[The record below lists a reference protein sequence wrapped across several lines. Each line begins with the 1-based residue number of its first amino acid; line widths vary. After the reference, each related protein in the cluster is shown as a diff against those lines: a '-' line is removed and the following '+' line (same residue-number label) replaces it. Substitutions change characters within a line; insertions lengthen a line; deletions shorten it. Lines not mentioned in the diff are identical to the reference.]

1 MSNVIIDKSKIDIL
15 ANAISCKS
23 GEAVTMTLDEM
34 VSAVDGIETGGAV
47 VMFYD
52 ATNGNNL
59 EYGLTDGTLPIV
71 GVALVGSAE
80 I

>member
-1 MSNVIIDKSKIDIL
+1 MATVVLLGATYTDVP
-15 ANAISCKS
+15 
-23 GEAVTMTLDEM
+23 AVQLP
-34 VSAVDGIETGGAV
+34 STGGSV
-47 VMFYD
+47 VLFYD
-52 ATNGNNL
+52 ATDGNNL

>member
-1 MSNVIIDKSKIDIL
+1 MGATYEDVP
-15 ANAISCKS
+15 
-23 GEAVTMTLDEM
+23 AVQLP
-34 VSAVDGIETGGAV
+34 STGGAV

-52 ATNGNNL
+52 ATDGNNL

>member
-1 MSNVIIDKSKIDIL
+1 MATVVLLGATYQDVP
-15 ANAISCKS
+15 
-23 GEAVTMTLDEM
+23 AVQLP
-34 VSAVDGIETGGAV
+34 STGGSV
-47 VMFYD
+47 VLFYD
-52 ATNGNNL
+52 AIDGNNL

>member
-1 MSNVIIDKSKIDIL
+1 MATVVLLGATYQDVP
-15 ANAISCKS
+15 
-23 GEAVTMTLDEM
+23 AVQLP
-34 VSAVDGIETGGAV
+34 STGGSV
-47 VMFYD
+47 VLFYD
-52 ATNGNNL
+52 ATDGNNL

>member
-1 MSNVIIDKSKIDIL
+1 MGINKVKYGNTTLIDITDTTATASDVL
-15 ANAISCKS
+15 S
-23 GEAVTMTLDEM
+23 GKYFYTRAGVKTAGTL
-34 VSAVDGIETGGAV
+34 VD
-47 VMFYD
+47 
-52 ATNGNNL
+52 GNNL

>member
-1 MSNVIIDKSKIDIL
+1 MATVVLLGATYEDVP
-15 ANAISCKS
+15 
-23 GEAVTMTLDEM
+23 AVQLP
-34 VSAVDGIETGGAV
+34 STGGAV

-52 ATNGNNL
+52 ATDGNNL

-71 GVALVGSAE
+71 GVAQVGSAE

>member
-1 MSNVIIDKSKIDIL
+1 MATVVLMGATYQDVP
-15 ANAISCKS
+15 
-23 GEAVTMTLDEM
+23 AVQLPSTNN
-34 VSAVDGIETGGAV
+34 AV

-52 ATNGNNL
+52 ATDGNNL

-71 GVALVGSAE
+71 GVGVVGSAE

>member
-1 MSNVIIDKSKIDIL
+1 MATVVLLGATYTDVP
-15 ANAISCKS
+15 
-23 GEAVTMTLDEM
+23 AVQLP
-34 VSAVDGIETGGAV
+34 STGGSV
-47 VMFYD
+47 VLFYD
-52 ATNGNNL
+52 ATDGNNI